1 MTTKRDCTHG
11 VHAFSALEPVI
22 ADLLEVKAEG
32 VHEID
37 FSDVLVAENV
47 ISFLGS
53 ATRSLLQKYVP
64 NPGVLDSRFADLIGA
79 IDRQAYWEDEGGSLI
94 LTLDILGNRHF
105 FRIPKELWDTKSVRW
120 N

>member
-1 MTTKRDCTHG
+1 M
-11 VHAFSALEPVI
+11 I
-22 ADLLEVKAEG
+22 ADLLEVNADDI
-32 VHEID
+32 HEID

-64 NPGVLDSRFADLIGA
+64 NPGVLDSRFADLIGE
-79 IDRQAYWEDEGGSLI
+79 IDRQAYWENGDGSLI

-105 FRIPKELWDTKSVRW
+105 FRIPKELWDTKAVRW
-120 N
+120 H